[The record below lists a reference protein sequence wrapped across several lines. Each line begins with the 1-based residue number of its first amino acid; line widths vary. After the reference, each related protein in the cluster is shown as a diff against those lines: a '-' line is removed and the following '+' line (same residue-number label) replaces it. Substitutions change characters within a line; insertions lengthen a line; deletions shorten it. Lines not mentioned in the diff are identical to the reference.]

1 MLCACWLSCRDI
13 SPSNIVVVREPVTKA
28 YQQVVLL
35 DLHVAKSESEGGGG
49 PDAVARADVHE
60 VTGKTLF
67 MSLRLS
73 EADPRHTVQTDL
85 ESLFY
90 R

>member
-13 SPSNIVVVREPVTKA
+13 SPGNIVVVRDPVTKA
-28 YQQVVLL
+28 YQQVILL
-35 DLHVAKSESEGGGG
+35 DLHVAKSESEGGG
-49 PDAVARADVHE
+49 PDVHE

-73 EADPRHTVQTDL
+73 EAEPRHTVDTDL

>member
-1 MLCACWLSCRDI
+1 
-13 SPSNIVVVREPVTKA
+13 VVVRDPVTKA

-35 DLHVAKSESEGGGG
+35 DLHVAKSESEGGG
-49 PDAVARADVHE
+49 PDAVAGADVHE

-73 EADPRHTVQTDL
+73 EAEPRHTVGTDL